1 VAAKLTVAFVFP
13 TPPSTYALQS
23 TSRALFTTHWTVP
36 DVRCEL
42 PGAFA
47 ESKLP
52 AVGVYV
58 PGATAAEAAAGNAMA
73 ATSTVAE
80 ARSFL
85 IMWISFSCLGLERMG
100 DGANGLFP
108 RLTDTPSLR
117 VITAVCGRLG

>member
-1 VAAKLTVAFVFP
+1 LAAKLTVAFVFP

-23 TSRALFTTHWTVP
+23 IERSALTVHDGVP

-47 ESKLP
+47 ESKLS

-73 ATSTVAE
+73 ATSTVAR

-85 IMWISFSCLGLERMG
+85 IMWISS
-100 DGANGLFP
+100 
-108 RLTDTPSLR
+108 PSL
-117 VITAVCGRLG
+117 ALG